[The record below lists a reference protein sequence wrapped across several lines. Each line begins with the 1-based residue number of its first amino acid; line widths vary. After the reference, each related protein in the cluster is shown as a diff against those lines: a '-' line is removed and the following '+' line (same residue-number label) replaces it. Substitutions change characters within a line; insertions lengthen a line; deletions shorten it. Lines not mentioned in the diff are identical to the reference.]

1 MTRDVAIAVERVFLL
16 VGGGRTVPA
25 MTSALPLLRRRPRSL
40 PDLLESG
47 ISVRVAGSN
56 DRRDL
61 ERLAALDTSEVLTG
75 RVLTGRVDGELRAA
89 VSLDDGR
96 AIANPFVATR
106 DLVDTLRRIAW
117 TS

>member
-1 MTRDVAIAVERVFLL
+1 MTRGVTMARDRVFLWAPAA
-16 VGGGRTVPA
+16 RTVPR
-25 MTSALPLLRRRPRSL
+25 MTTTSPLFRRRRPYFA
-40 PDLLESG
+40 DLLEHDV
-47 ISVRVAGSN
+47 SVRLAGSH

-61 ERLAALDTSEVLTG
+61 ERLAALDSSDVPTG

-106 DLVDTLRRIAW
+106 DLVDALRRIAW

>member
-1 MTRDVAIAVERVFLL
+1 MTRGVTMARDRVFLF

-25 MTSALPLLRRRPRSL
+25 MTSSPSLLLRRRRPVPAL
-40 PDLLESG
+40 FESG
-47 ISVRVAGSN
+47 IAVRVAGTH

-61 ERLAALDTSEVLTG
+61 ERLAALDSADVPTG

-96 AIANPFVATR
+96 AIANPFVPTR
-106 DLVDTLRRIAW
+106 DLVDALRRIAW

>member
-47 ISVRVAGSN
+47 ISVRV
-56 DRRDL
+56 
-61 ERLAALDTSEVLTG
+61 
-75 RVLTGRVDGELRAA
+75 DGELRAA